1 MARLELGSHEGNR
14 GGIDCILQVWD
25 GIRQCLWCAALASL
39 LFCFPTIANAS
50 QVKMLV
56 ARTTIYPG
64 QAIHMGSLSW
74 KNWRGSKQQLV
85 GYLTEPREAVGKVA
99 RRTLI
104 AGRPIAITDLRVP
117 NVVGQ
122 GQVVTIVFRSAAIQI
137 VGRAVA
143 LQGGSTGAL
152 VRVRNVDSRRVI
164 IGTVQNDGSVLVGAP
179 R

>member
-1 MARLELGSHEGNR
+1 MARFEFDSGEGEGLGIGCVQQ
-14 GGIDCILQVWD
+14 ICAAL
-25 GIRQCLWCAALASL
+25 RQCLWGAALAWIV
-39 LFCFPTIANAS
+39 FCFPSIANAS

-143 LQGGSTGAL
+143 LQGGSAGAL